1 MADREKITYEE
12 FIRAVELVAVVIA
25 DDFWRRFRDES
36 QPVKRPLTD
45 SAWLD
50 SKAARRYVCFG
61 ETKFRELIKEGV
73 LPAGRKVGGKLIWDK
88 QELDSK
94 MALYVRGR
102 TRTRHRIH

>member
-1 MADREKITYEE
+1 MGDREKITYEE

-25 DDFWRRFRDES
+25 DDFWRHFHDEL

-61 ETKFRELIKEGV
+61 ETKFRALIKEGV
-73 LPAGRKVGGKLIWDK
+73 LPAGRKVGGTLIWDK
-88 QELDSK
+88 QELDRK
-94 MALYVRGR
+94 MAVYVRGR
-102 TRTRHRIH
+102 TQSRNRIH